1 MNINATAMH
10 ETAPA
15 ASGPKLM
22 SLVHAISITR
32 TMRADMEE
40 TCPDTAQVRCYLAAV
55 DKLVDYVT
63 TPSDRWVANIYLL
76 VLGALLLALGV
87 VCGAAGCW
95 HAFHGHPEAQT
106 IGLYAA
112 GFLAFGL
119 MSLLGV
125 RK

>member
-1 MNINATAMH
+1 MNINATAMR

-87 VCGAAGCW
+87 VCGAAGVW
-95 HAFHGHPEAQT
+95 HAFHGSVQAA
-106 IGLYAA
+106 IVGKYALGFFVA
-112 GFLAFGL
+112 GW
-119 MSLLGV
+119 MSFAGV